1 MTQILGIG
9 KLGTILLIIS
19 IILIVAGYYFT
30 PNIENFFGLKIL
42 VEDNPRVNFFI
53 RLYGGFLA
61 SSAMTL
67 VAQFILWVLRKSIQ
81 LSMDTS
87 SEYLDDVKSVR
98 NISVFILLLLAG
110 ILYFVAG
117 KTIVRI

>member
-1 MTQILGIG
+1 MTKILGIG
-9 KLGTILLIIS
+9 KLGTILFFIS
-19 IILIVAGYYFT
+19 IILIVGVYYLT
-30 PNIENFFGLKIL
+30 PNIESFFNTEILLEDKPNFNI
-42 VEDNPRVNFFI
+42 FI

-67 VAQFILWVLRKSIQ
+67 TAQLILWILQKSIS
-81 LSMDTS
+81 LSMDNS
-87 SEYLDDVKSVR
+87 SEYLDDVKTVR
-98 NISVFILLLLAG
+98 NFSVFALLILAG